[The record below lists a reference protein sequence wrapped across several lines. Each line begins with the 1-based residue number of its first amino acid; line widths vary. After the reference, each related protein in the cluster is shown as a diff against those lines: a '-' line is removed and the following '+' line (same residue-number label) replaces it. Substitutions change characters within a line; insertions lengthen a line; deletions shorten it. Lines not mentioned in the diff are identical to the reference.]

1 MFFGTATFGL
11 TALNFFAET
20 LPLEFV
26 GTKADLLAE
35 MALSLVWKVHVV
47 SVTLLKVRIVRL
59 VFQKHFLVL
68 LVRFQRRCLFHVV
81 SLSSRCETTPDL
93 SASKYIEFIVFKILN
108 NVKSTLWVCK
118 LTNCSR
124 GIRNAWH
131 FYYALNLVI
140 KVVCGGFCIALLTP

>member
-1 MFFGTATFGL
+1 MFFGAATFGL
-11 TALNFFAET
+11 TALNFLAET

-81 SLSSRCETTPDL
+81 SLSSRFETTPDL
-93 SASKYIEFIVFKILN
+93 SASKYIEFIVFKI
-108 NVKSTLWVCK
+108 
-118 LTNCSR
+118 
-124 GIRNAWH
+124 
-131 FYYALNLVI
+131 
-140 KVVCGGFCIALLTP
+140 